1 MVDKVRSDYQLKV
14 SNLDGQLQLRDTQI
28 RELQ

>member
-14 SNLDGQLQLRDTQI
+14 SNLDGQLQSRDTQI